1 MSTPVKPPSGVKS
14 KAAYDILA
22 SFYDPHWGRDFLN
35 GALTMYAQWLAPRLP
50 ASGARVLDICCGSGE
65 FAAWLSKSH
74 LVTGV
79 DLSESMLEIARNK
92 AAKACFEQKD
102 MRTFRLASRDFDAAV
117 CFYNSFNQ
125 AMTPKGLL
133 DAMAS
138 VAKHVNAGGWF
149 LFDFIDESAFLST
162 WEFEETA
169 LADGK
174 ICALRYRYNAK
185 TRVATCRALVDGE
198 RTVIRQ
204 RPIEELEIRT
214 ALHAAGFHLEAIAP
228 VANVNPSRGRSAV
241 LARRLNLSQTP

>member
-1 MSTPVKPPSGVKS
+1 MSTPAKPPSAAKS
-14 KAAYDILA
+14 KAAYDVLA
-22 SFYDPHWGRDFLN
+22 SFYDPHWGRNFLD

-65 FAAWLSKSH
+65 FAAWLVKSH
-74 LVTGV
+74 RVTGI
-79 DLSESMLEIARNK
+79 DISASMLEIARNK
-92 AAKACFEQKD
+92 VPQACFEQND
-102 MRTFRLASRDFDAAV
+102 MRTFRLAPRDFDAAV

-125 AMTPKGLL
+125 AMTHKGLR
-133 DAMAS
+133 DAVAS
-138 VAKHVNAGGWF
+138 AAAHVRTGGWF

-174 ICALRYRYNAK
+174 ICALRYRYNPK
-185 TRVATCRALVDGE
+185 TRIATCRALVDGQ
-198 RTVIRQ
+198 RTVVRQ

-241 LARRLNLSQTP
+241 LARRHNLSQTR